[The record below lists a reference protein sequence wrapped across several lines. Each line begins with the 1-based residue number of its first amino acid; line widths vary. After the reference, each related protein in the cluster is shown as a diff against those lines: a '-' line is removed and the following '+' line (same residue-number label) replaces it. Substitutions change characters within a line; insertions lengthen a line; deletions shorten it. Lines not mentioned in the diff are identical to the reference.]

1 MNPRRRTTASLVS
14 VAVLVAAL
22 AASARPALAAFP
34 GANGKIVFT
43 SDRDG
48 NDEIYVMNADGTA
61 QTTLTNT
68 PASDARPAWSPDGS
82 KIVFTSNRDGNAEIY
97 VMNADGSA
105 QTNLTNNPAT
115 DTEAAWSPDGS
126 KIVFDSS
133 ADGTAQTN
141 LTNNSATDDAAVWS
155 PDGSRI
161 AFASTRGGFFFD
173 IWVMNS
179 DGSGAPVDLTNT
191 PAGSDV
197 RPDWS
202 PDGTKWSL
210 PEVRRGF
217 DHAACGMVGAVVCCW
232 CRSILASRSSRS
244 AGVNFHWKGR
254 AVAL

>member
-61 QTTLTNT
+61 QT
-68 PASDARPAWSPDGS
+68 
-82 KIVFTSNRDGNAEIY
+82 
-97 VMNADGSA
+97 
-105 QTNLTNNPAT
+105 NLTNNPAT
-115 DTEAAWSPDGS
+115 DARP
-126 KIVFDSS
+126 
-133 ADGTAQTN
+133 
-141 LTNNSATDDAAVWS
+141 VWS

-202 PDGTKWSL
+202 PDGTKLTFYFGDVGHDVYVMNADGSGRTNLTNSAASDFGPVWS
-210 PEVRRGF
+210 PDGT
-217 DHAACGMVGAVVCCW
+217 
-232 CRSILASRSSRS
+232 
-244 AGVNFHWKGR
+244 K
-254 AVAL
+254 